1 MGEPP
6 SRYHMMYTCLSR
18 AVHSGAENIIPTRE
32 QQLMFSYVYR
42 KHFTYINS
50 HNPHI
55 SLWDKPYHSQF
66 PHEEAEAW
74 RGLGCPPKA
83 QSYKV
88 AESGLEPTQS
98 ESVTLTLSAGKYF
111 VSQNI
116 YRLMRLIY
124 TQGKIFKT
132 TRKHNKKK
140 ISLHSAPQRWT
151 VGQPPFSARAGLCLC
166 VCLVLA

>member
-6 SRYHMMYTCLSR
+6 SRYRMMYTCLSR

-50 HNPHI
+50 HNPHT

-66 PHEEAEAW
+66 PHEEAEAR
-74 RGLGCPPKA
+74 RGLGRPPKA

-140 ISLHSAPQRWT
+140 SVYILLPRDERLANHPFLH
-151 VGQPPFSARAGLCLC
+151 VLGC
-166 VCLVLA
+166 VCAYA